1 MRQVALLSCNQSKPS
16 RTSAGENRR
25 PRVRPWGPPKPSRKG
40 HPSVGPQQC
49 TFCKQ
54 EGHWKRECPQNR
66 QGPLSPKITSITGV
80 SGEVSQKPFLQ
91 WLECHVEKTHVKYSF
106 VYVPGCHSPSS
117 GQEVLTNLN
126 DQVGFSAEKVD
137 TKVLPGQD
145 CALQAAPLQLGDKPQ
160 PDVPEEILKK
170 VRAEVW
176 ADGTPGRAKTADPV
190 VVKLHPGAQTPK
202 LKQYPLKRHPKEG
215 IKPLINTF
223 LKCQLIRPCQSPYNT
238 PILPVQ
244 KPGTGDYRFVQDLRA
259 INQIVED
266 VHSVMPNPYT
276 LLTTL
281 SGDFCWF
288 TVLNLKDAFYCIPLS
303 PESQELFAFE
313 WNDPETNI
321 KQQ

>member
-1 MRQVALLSCNQSKPS
+1 MVLEKAFQEAERLHELKPNNPVRTPAKQAIPGTEPEWDPSRYEIWEKQEQCIEQCIVRQVALLSCNQSKPS
-16 RTSAGENRR
+16 RTSAGENKR

-49 TFCKQ
+49 AFCKQ
-54 EGHWKRECPQNR
+54 EGHWKRECPKNR

-160 PDVPEEILKK
+160 PDVPEEILQK

-190 VVKLHPGAQTPK
+190 VRQHPQLQDRNPCLQDDPRTKNLQSAE
-202 LKQYPLKRHPKEG
+202 LKQ
-215 IKPLINTF
+215 
-223 LKCQLIRPCQSPYNT
+223 
-238 PILPVQ
+238 
-244 KPGTGDYRFVQDLRA
+244 
-259 INQIVED
+259 
-266 VHSVMPNPYT
+266 
-276 LLTTL
+276 
-281 SGDFCWF
+281 
-288 TVLNLKDAFYCIPLS
+288 
-303 PESQELFAFE
+303 
-313 WNDPETNI
+313 
-321 KQQ
+321 